1 LKSEKELNDISKE
14 VVWIGGKGVS
24 RAVVWIEGKGV
35 SRAVV
40 WFGV

>member
-1 LKSEKELNDISKE
+1 LKSEKEVNGISRE
-14 VVWIGGKGVS
+14 
-24 RAVVWIEGKGV
+24 VVWIEGNGV